1 MPLVQ
6 LMFGDLF
13 AEPLPQHPDSYFQ
26 RWVAGHQALFDD
38 LDQEILA
45 VIASTQVG
53 NAAGT
58 DLNNVGGIFGAIGKR
73 RGRGD
78 AAYENYLKTIVR
90 AYEGNGTRGG
100 LKFVVA
106 NIVLAPEDTIGV
118 VEHFS
123 DLEYTVRVSRWE
135 THTVGSIWTLA
146 DISDPSAVEM
156 RDLIYDCGDAAVK
169 LSPAESTEVTDT
181 HESPDA
187 QMLLSPTEAAVDADA
202 DRGLGSETLD
212 GDGEF
217 E

>member
-1 MPLVQ
+1 MPLVK
-6 LMFGDLF
+6 LAFGDLLT
-13 AEPLPQHPDSYFQ
+13 EPLPQHPDSYFQ
-26 RWVAGHQALFDD
+26 RWIAGHQAFLDR

-53 NAAGT
+53 NAVGV
-58 DLNNVGGIFGAIGKR
+58 DLDNVGAIFGAIGKR

-78 AAYENYLKTIVR
+78 AAYEDYLEGIVR
-90 AYEGNGTRGG
+90 AYEGSGTRGG

-106 NIVLAPEDTIGV
+106 NIILAPEDTIGI

-123 DLEYTVRVSRWE
+123 DLEYTVRLSRWE
-135 THTVGSIWTLA
+135 SHTVGSIWRLT
-146 DISDPSAVEM
+146 DISDPSLVKM
-156 RDLIYDCGDAAVK
+156 RDLIYDCGDAEVE